1 MDLDIPSDHT
11 VDLKENGKI
20 NKYLDLVGGWENL
33 GTLNRYLSAM
43 NELKER
49 QRKKN
54 ERSRN

>member
-33 GTLNRYLSAM
+33 GTLNRYLSAR